1 MLNVKIAKADKV
13 LSIDW
18 DAMPENA
25 QRHIIEYGLRQKLND
40 AGSSATVKELGEQA
54 GPQALAMA
62 EVVLEALMK
71 GNVHVRQAAANLT
84 LEERMFNKIL
94 KALVK
99 KAGLDEG
106 STIDALASKLGKP
119 VESINKA
126 IEAKAAKDA
135 EVQRQINA
143 LKLDIPDIEF

>member
-1 MLNVKIAKADKV
+1 
-13 LSIDW
+13 
-18 DAMPENA
+18 
-25 QRHIIEYGLRQKLND
+25 
-40 AGSSATVKELGEQA
+40 
-54 GPQALAMA
+54 MA